1 MQIHTAQW
9 FSLTKKQDEERQLF
23 VLFLL
28 SFQSDSRLS
37 GRRCLPMDN
46 EKCIMDNEGVAFGD
60 ILEIIFEE
68 NATIVN
74 YQLSIIH
81 SCVSTINGNL
91 SVLRRSVKLYCPS
104 AV

>member
-1 MQIHTAQW
+1 
-9 FSLTKKQDEERQLF
+9 
-23 VLFLL
+23 
-28 SFQSDSRLS
+28 
-37 GRRCLPMDN
+37 MDN

-60 ILEIIFEE
+60 IFEIIFEE
-68 NATIVN
+68 NTTIVN

-91 SVLRRSVKLYCPS
+91 LAVFLRLTFILG